1 MPTVATRLKGLL
13 CRSHDLLDENVPDS
27 HQILDGRDINA
38 NEDTIVRDRLRPGIL
53 LASMG
58 RKTPYS
64 SGIRDAGHRVTEYL
78 WTFITLV
85 RGFHSSINNI

>member
-27 HQILDGRDINA
+27 HQILDGHDINA
-38 NEDTIVRDRLRPGIL
+38 NEDTIVRDRVRPGIL

-58 RKTPYS
+58 EKLLILPVFAM
-64 SGIRDAGHRVTEYL
+64 RDTG
-78 WTFITLV
+78 
-85 RGFHSSINNI
+85 

>member
-1 MPTVATRLKGLL
+1 VGSQIGAN
-13 CRSHDLLDENVPDS
+13 DLLDKNVPDS

-58 RKTPYS
+58 EKLLILPVFAM
-64 SGIRDAGHRVTEYL
+64 RDTG
-78 WTFITLV
+78 
-85 RGFHSSINNI
+85 

>member
-13 CRSHDLLDENVPDS
+13 WSHDLLDENVPDS

-58 RKTPYS
+58 EKLLILPVFAM
-64 SGIRDAGHRVTEYL
+64 RDTG
-78 WTFITLV
+78 
-85 RGFHSSINNI
+85 

>member
-27 HQILDGRDINA
+27 HQILDGHDINA
-38 NEDTIVRDRLRPGIL
+38 TEDTIVRDRVRPGIL

-58 RKTPYS
+58 ENSLFFRYSRCGTP
-64 SGIRDAGHRVTEYL
+64 GDRVSVDVYNL
-78 WTFITLV
+78 GPWILQ
-85 RGFHSSINNI
+85 FH

>member
-1 MPTVATRLKGLL
+1 MSTVATRLKGLL
-13 CRSHDLLDENVPDS
+13 CRSHDLLDANVPDS

-53 LASMG
+53 LASMA
-58 RKTPYS
+58 KSPYS
-64 SGIRDAGHRVTEYL
+64 SGIRDAGHPVTECL

-85 RGFHSSINNI
+85 RGFLQFY